1 MQQENRPHLR
11 LDSAFYQAQAAE
23 QESTDPIIN
32 TFEIGDPEPMLDSN
46 PMDYLGI
53 FTSTSDKYYIPPV
66 SLNGLS
72 KILNANGNH
81 RSVIGFKNNQLSS
94 LFKDNTMIGHTE
106 FIAAVLDYETFS
118 NAYFLAIRNRLNTV
132 NRYVR
137 LPALNM
143 RVGTDNNFFYL
154 KKDGSKTEYSA
165 HEILHIKGIDVRQNI
180 YGLPEYFA
188 AIQSILLGE
197 AATLFRRKFYN
208 NGAHAGYIL
217 ATYDLD
223 KEQATGLKDAIKNTK
238 GPGNYRSVYLNM
250 KSTVGGKPGITKDR
264 IQLIPIGEIG
274 NNDEYEKV
282 KSVTMQDI
290 LNVHR
295 VPAPLASIMP
305 SNAGGFGDLKNIRDV
320 YHHSEVLPM
329 QRIWQQL
336 NEKIPARGRVFF
348 NEPRWLESH

>member
-1 MQQENRPHLR
+1 MQQTEKQHLR
-11 LDSAFYQAQAAE
+11 LDSAFYESQADEIAN
-23 QESTDPIIN
+23 SGPTIN
-32 TFEIGDPEPMLDSN
+32 TFALGDPEPMLDSN
-46 PMDYLGI
+46 PMDYLGV
-53 FTSTSDKYYIPPV
+53 FASANESYFIPPV

-72 KILNANGNH
+72 QILNSNGNH
-81 RSVIGFKNNQLSS
+81 RSVIGFKNNQLTS
-94 LFKDNTMIGHTE
+94 LFNDNSMIAHTE
-106 FIAAVLDYETFS
+106 FCAAVLDYETFS
-118 NAYFLAIRNRLNTV
+118 NAYFLAIRNRFNTI

-143 RVGTDNNFFYL
+143 RVGTNQNYFYL
-154 KKDGSKTEYSA
+154 KNDGSETEYS
-165 HEILHIKGIDVRQNI
+165 ENDILHIKGNDVRQNI

-188 AIQSILLGE
+188 GVQSILLGE

-223 KEQATGLKDAIKNTK
+223 ATQATGLKDAIKNTK

-250 KSTVGGKPGITKDR
+250 KSTIGGKPGITKDR

-305 SNAGGFGDLKNIRDV
+305 SNAGGFGDLQNIREV
-320 YHHSEVLPM
+320 YYDAELLPM
-329 QRIWQQL
+329 QRVWKQL
-336 NEKIPARGRVFF
+336 NEKIPARGRVSF
-348 NEPRWLESH
+348 NEPRWLEL